1 MKPSFI
7 MVVPWPTVLH
17 VVGFFLNRNVGR
29 AQRFFQYRAGLSLVL
44 KKKSARGRVQKGY
57 FRVCRV
63 FLGIKSIKG
72 RPDISDR
79 PNMSGI
85 PEILGDTRHFG
96 LPDT

>member
-1 MKPSFI
+1 M
-7 MVVPWPTVLH
+7 WLD
-17 VVGFFLNRNVGR
+17 FFSIEMLAGPNVFSISGR
-29 AQRFFQYRAGLSLVL
+29 FESGIE
-44 KKKSARGRVQKGY
+44 KKSARGRVQKGY